1 MKYDI
6 AIIGTGLGAL
16 ASGAV
21 LAKRGKKILL
31 VEQHSIPGG
40 CATTFKRGAFKM
52 EVGLHEIDGLYQQD
66 SKVALFKNLGVFDNV
81 KFLRATEFYKVQS
94 SDKKIEFTLKDD
106 VLTAQKELCEMFPAE
121 KKGIKK
127 FFSTIVKIRME
138 INKIAKYAKYKKF
151 LFAFFPIMLPNM
163 SKNITQTLG
172 NFLDKHI
179 KNEKLKIILAANT
192 AYYHDNPRELSMVW
206 FASAQASYLIGGG
219 YFIKGGSQNLS
230 DYLAKV
236 IKENGGE
243 FVYNSKV
250 CEIII
255 DEKTRK
261 ASGIKAKNKQGE
273 TAEYYSEKVIA
284 NCAISSLY
292 DMLPEKESA
301 ILREKY
307 DKFKSACSLL
317 SVYIGFS
324 KPLDEVGVKAYSTII
339 LDENLKT
346 LEGFAANVRSGYKT
360 CPMVFVDYGKVD
372 ASMAPEGKTFAS
384 ICLTDYIENW
394 ENLSEEEYKNKKKEV
409 AEILLERLEKE
420 FPGIKD
426 LVEIY
431 EVGTPRTIKRYT
443 GNKSGTVYG
452 FAQIPGQ
459 MFFQR
464 PIHKTPVGNLYISS
478 AYSVP
483 GGGFTGTIL
492 CGAMCAGAIIK
503 EFKE

>member
-1 MKYDI
+1 MNHSESKTEKNMKYDI

-273 TAEYYSEKVIA
+273 TAQYYSGRVIA

-292 DMLPEKESA
+292 DMLPQ
-301 ILREKY
+301 
-307 DKFKSACSLL
+307 
-317 SVYIGFS
+317 
-324 KPLDEVGVKAYSTII
+324 
-339 LDENLKT
+339 N
-346 LEGFAANVRSGYKT
+346 
-360 CPMVFVDYGKVD
+360 
-372 ASMAPEGKTFAS
+372 
-384 ICLTDYIENW
+384 
-394 ENLSEEEYKNKKKEV
+394 
-409 AEILLERLEKE
+409 
-420 FPGIKD
+420 
-426 LVEIY
+426 
-431 EVGTPRTIKRYT
+431 
-443 GNKSGTVYG
+443 
-452 FAQIPGQ
+452 
-459 MFFQR
+459 
-464 PIHKTPVGNLYISS
+464 
-478 AYSVP
+478 
-483 GGGFTGTIL
+483 
-492 CGAMCAGAIIK
+492 
-503 EFKE
+503 